1 MSSIKRFIVI
11 PCKNEGR
18 GVIDILKL
26 IRRQQLDCQVI
37 IADSSDDEETL
48 LNESFLLQNSML
60 EDYKYDLDFEKYSS
74 TREFKKLLLKAK
86 NKK

>member
-1 MSSIKRFIVI
+1 
-11 PCKNEGR
+11 
-18 GVIDILKL
+18 
-26 IRRQQLDCQVI
+26 
-37 IADSSDDEETL
+37 
-48 LNESFLLQNSML
+48 ML